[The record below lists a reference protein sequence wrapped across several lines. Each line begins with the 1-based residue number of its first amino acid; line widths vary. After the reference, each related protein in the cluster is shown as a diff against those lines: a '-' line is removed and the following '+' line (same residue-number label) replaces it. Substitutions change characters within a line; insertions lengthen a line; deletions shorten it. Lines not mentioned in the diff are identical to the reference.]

1 MFKLTKLDKFFYS
14 AKYYGS
20 NIIIKNYL
28 NLKNNFLPITIP
40 HGVDFFFH
48 EKLVID
54 LQANEPIYCCFRDD
68 IYESAR
74 KIKVAIKFPHPW
86 LFLIKNKKKNQ
97 KNSSGSLFVLPPPSY
112 DIFDKIYKKI
122 ILGNY
127 PKPWGVLLK
136 ERGLLSQHK
145 NWWIKKNFLVHS
157 AGTMNDSNFYYKL
170 LNVLNI
176 YSKIILPNMSSV
188 GIFAASIN
196 KDIRVLPNLTIKI
209 IDTEKVVIPQVDSVN
224 YIKTQKVWKNLLS
237 KKPGIA
243 KKQAL
248 FLLGYKYLK
257 KSLKIELLKN
267 INKIKNKP
275 FFFKRSYPSFIYKI
289 LIFFLYLSI
298 PIHKIID
305 KNFKDLLDKFLLI
318 IKRKRVMV
326 NQISYFGYFKIKGKF
341 IKPKINFYNMNELR
355 NISPG
360 ESLEFK

>member
-1 MFKLTKLDKFFYS
+1 MPKITNLDKFFYS

-20 NIIIKNYL
+20 NIIIKKYL
-28 NLKNNFLPITIP
+28 NLKNDFFPITIP

-68 IYESAR
+68 IYETAK

-86 LFLIKNKKKNQ
+86 LFLIKNNKKNQ

-112 DIFDKIYKKI
+112 DIFDKTYKKI
-122 ILGNY
+122 KLGNY

-136 ERGLLSQHK
+136 ERGLSAEHK
-145 NWWIKKNFLVHS
+145 NWWIKKNFYVHS
-157 AGTMNDSNFYYKL
+157 AGTMNDFNFYYKL
-170 LNVLNI
+170 LNILNI

-196 KDIRVLPNLTIKI
+196 KDIGILPNLTIKI
-209 IDTEKVVIPQVDSVN
+209 IDTEKVIIPQVNSIN

-237 KKPGIA
+237 KKRGVA

-248 FLLGYKYLK
+248 FLLGNKYLK
-257 KSLKIELLKN
+257 KNLKAQLLKSF
-267 INKIKNKP
+267 NKIRNKP
-275 FFFKRSYPSFIYKI
+275 FFFKKLYPPFIYKI
-289 LIFFLYLSI
+289 LIFFLCLGI

-305 KNFKDLLDKFLLI
+305 KNFKDLSNKFLYV
-318 IKRKRVMV
+318 IKRKKVIV
-326 NQISYFGYFKIKGKF
+326 NQISYFGYFNIKGKF
-341 IKPKINFYNMNELR
+341 IKPKINYYNMNELK